1 MFIVDVYNDVELDY
15 ADTELTP
22 GPLRLRQCLYLLYKL
37 WQKSLDLV
45 KIWSVGSPTKGNSLS
60 LEKIFS
66 VYDLSQQVKLVQA
79 MSLSSKTC
87 L

>member
-1 MFIVDVYNDVELDY
+1 MFIVYVYNDVELDY

-22 GPLRLRQCLYLLYKL
+22 RSTSPLTMFVSFVQIM
-37 WQKSLDLV
+37 V